1 MPGGASPSG
10 IMLLAHDYL
19 AVCKARRYK
28 DLSFMS
34 RFATSSPGFGLRLRR
49 RFLASEALRGFS
61 LLSPTL
67 LAMVFGL
74 AMPLLVLFTLS
85 FWLQDYVDFIK
96 TFSWKNYADFF
107 DKPIYGMILF
117 KSIKISGMVTLATV
131 LLAYPM
137 AYFIAFRIKTNKLVW
152 LILITVPFWTSYL
165 LRVFAWKLMLGY
177 NGVVNSGLKS
187 IGLISEPLEFLLY
200 NPTAVTI
207 TLAHAW
213 AAFAILPIYVSLEK
227 IDRSL
232 LEAARDL
239 GENAFMTFVRVTLPL
254 SLPGVIAASLLV
266 FIPTVGDYV
275 TPSLVGGPSGIMIGN
290 IIQSMFGKAFNWPL
304 GAAISVMV
312 MFTITAMVCAFL
324 WGTHQFRRRV
334 A

>member
-1 MPGGASPSG
+1 MASTTRFTTRP
-10 IMLLAHDYL
+10 
-19 AVCKARRYK
+19 
-28 DLSFMS
+28 LSL
-34 RFATSSPGFGLRLRR
+34 RFRLTRM
-49 RFLASEALRGFS
+49 FLKSESLRGYT

-67 LAMVFGL
+67 MAMILGL
-74 AMPLLVLFTLS
+74 VMPLAVLFTLS
-85 FWLQDYVDFIK
+85 FWIQEYLDFIQ
-96 TFSWKNYADFF
+96 TFSLKNYIDFF
-107 DKPIYGMILF
+107 QKPIYIKILF
-117 KSIKISGMVTLATV
+117 KSIRMSSLVTFVTV

-137 AYFIAFRIKTNKLVW
+137 AYFIAFRIQRNKLIW

-165 LRVFAWKLMLGY
+165 LRVFAWKIMLGY
-177 NGVVNSGLKS
+177 NGVINSGLKS
-187 IGLISEPLEFLLY
+187 LGLLNEPLEFLLY
-200 NPTAVTI
+200 NPTSVVI

-239 GENAFMTFVRVTLPL
+239 GENSFMTFVRVTLPL

-275 TPSLVGGPSGIMIGN
+275 TPSLVGGPRGIMIGN
-290 IIQSMFGKAFNWPL
+290 IIQSMFGKAQNWPL
-304 GAAISVMV
+304 GAAISVMS
-312 MFTITAMVCAFL
+312 MITVTLLVCLFL
-324 WGTHQFRRRV
+324 WGPHSFRKRI

>member
-1 MPGGASPSG
+1 MASTTRFTTRP
-10 IMLLAHDYL
+10 
-19 AVCKARRYK
+19 
-28 DLSFMS
+28 LSL
-34 RFATSSPGFGLRLRR
+34 RFRLTRM
-49 RFLASEALRGFS
+49 FLKSESLRGYT

-67 LAMVFGL
+67 MAMILGL
-74 AMPLLVLFTLS
+74 VMPLAVLFTLS
-85 FWLQDYVDFIK
+85 FWIQEYLDFIQ
-96 TFSWKNYADFF
+96 TFSLKNYTDFF
-107 DKPIYGMILF
+107 QKPIYIKILF
-117 KSIKISGMVTLATV
+117 KSIRMSSLVTFVTV

-137 AYFIAFRIKTNKLVW
+137 AYFIAFRIQRNKLIW

-165 LRVFAWKLMLGY
+165 LRVFAWKIMLGY
-177 NGVVNSGLKS
+177 NGVINSGLKS
-187 IGLISEPLEFLLY
+187 LGLLNEPLEFLLY
-200 NPTAVTI
+200 NPTSVVI

-239 GENAFMTFVRVTLPL
+239 GENSFMTFVRVTLPL

-275 TPSLVGGPSGIMIGN
+275 TPSLVGGPRGIMIGN
-290 IIQSMFGKAFNWPL
+290 IIQSMFGKAQNWPL
-304 GAAISVMV
+304 GAAISVMS
-312 MFTITAMVCAFL
+312 MITVTLIVCLFL
-324 WGTHQFRRRV
+324 WGTHSFRKRI

>member
-1 MPGGASPSG
+1 MASTTRFTTRP
-10 IMLLAHDYL
+10 
-19 AVCKARRYK
+19 
-28 DLSFMS
+28 LSL
-34 RFATSSPGFGLRLRR
+34 RFRLTRM
-49 RFLASEALRGFS
+49 FLKSESLRGYT

-67 LAMVFGL
+67 MAMILGL
-74 AMPLLVLFTLS
+74 VMPLAVLLTLS
-85 FWLQDYVDFIK
+85 FWIQEYLDFIQ
-96 TFSWKNYADFF
+96 TFSLKNYTDFF
-107 DKPIYGMILF
+107 QKPIYIKILF
-117 KSIKISGMVTLATV
+117 KSIRMSSLVTFVTV

-137 AYFIAFRIKTNKLVW
+137 AYFIAFRIQRNKLIW

-165 LRVFAWKLMLGY
+165 LRVFAWKIMLGY
-177 NGVVNSGLKS
+177 NGVINSGLKS
-187 IGLISEPLEFLLY
+187 LGLLNEPLEFLLY
-200 NPTAVTI
+200 NPTSVVI

-239 GENAFMTFVRVTLPL
+239 GENSFMTFVRVTLPL

-275 TPSLVGGPSGIMIGN
+275 TPSLVGGPRGIMIGN
-290 IIQSMFGKAFNWPL
+290 IIQSMFGKAQNWPL
-304 GAAISVMV
+304 GAAISVMSMLTV
-312 MFTITAMVCAFL
+312 TLMVCLFL
-324 WGTHQFRRRV
+324 WGTHSFRKRV

>member
-1 MPGGASPSG
+1 MASTTRFTTRP
-10 IMLLAHDYL
+10 
-19 AVCKARRYK
+19 
-28 DLSFMS
+28 LSL
-34 RFATSSPGFGLRLRR
+34 RFRLTRM
-49 RFLASEALRGFS
+49 FLKSESLRGYT

-67 LAMVFGL
+67 MAMILGL
-74 AMPLLVLFTLS
+74 VMPLAVLFTLS
-85 FWLQDYVDFIK
+85 FWIQEYLDFIQ
-96 TFSWKNYADFF
+96 TFSLKNYTDFF
-107 DKPIYGMILF
+107 QKPIYIKILF
-117 KSIKISGMVTLATV
+117 KSIRMSSLVTFVTV

-137 AYFIAFRIKTNKLVW
+137 AYFIAFRIQRNKLIW

-165 LRVFAWKLMLGY
+165 LRVFAWKIMLGY
-177 NGVVNSGLKS
+177 NGVINSGLKS
-187 IGLISEPLEFLLY
+187 LGLLSEPLEFLLY
-200 NPTAVTI
+200 NPTSVVI

-232 LEAARDL
+232 IEAARDL
-239 GENAFMTFVRVTLPL
+239 GESAIITFVRVTFPL

-290 IIQSMFGKAFNWPL
+290 IIQSMFGKAQNWPL
-304 GAAISVMV
+304 GAAISVMS
-312 MFTITAMVCAFL
+312 MITVTLMVCLFL
-324 WGTHQFRRRV
+324 WGTHSFRKRI

>member
-1 MPGGASPSG
+1 
-10 IMLLAHDYL
+10 
-19 AVCKARRYK
+19 
-28 DLSFMS
+28 MS
-34 RFATSSPGFGLRLRR
+34 RSATSSPGIGLHLRR
-49 RFLASEALRGFS
+49 RFLESEALRGYG

-107 DKPIYGMILF
+107 AKAIYGMILF

-187 IGLISEPLEFLLY
+187 IGGISEPLEFLLY

-207 TLAHAW
+207 TLAHA
-213 AAFAILPIYVSLEK
+213 
-227 IDRSL
+227 
-232 LEAARDL
+232 
-239 GENAFMTFVRVTLPL
+239 
-254 SLPGVIAASLLV
+254 
-266 FIPTVGDYV
+266 
-275 TPSLVGGPSGIMIGN
+275 
-290 IIQSMFGKAFNWPL
+290 
-304 GAAISVMV
+304 
-312 MFTITAMVCAFL
+312 
-324 WGTHQFRRRV
+324 
-334 A
+334 

>member
-1 MPGGASPSG
+1 MS
-10 IMLLAHDYL
+10 
-19 AVCKARRYK
+19 
-28 DLSFMS
+28 SFAFS
-34 RFATSSPGFGLRLRR
+34 IHFKLRR
-49 RFLASEALRGFS
+49 LLLKSESLRGYS

-67 LAMVFGL
+67 LAMLLGL
-74 AMPLLVLFTLS
+74 AMPMLVLFTLS
-85 FWLQDYVDFIK
+85 FWIQEYLDFIR
-96 TFSWKNYADFF
+96 TFSIKNYLDFF
-107 DKPIYGMILF
+107 QKPIYIKILF
-117 KSIKISGMVTLATV
+117 KSIRMSSLVTVVTV

-137 AYFIAFRIKTNKLVW
+137 AYYIAFRVKRNKLVW

-165 LRVFAWKLMLGY
+165 LRVFAWKIMLGY
-177 NGVVNSGLKS
+177 NGVINSGLKS
-187 IGLISEPLEFLLY
+187 LGLLSEPLEFLLY
-200 NPTAVTI
+200 NPTSVVI

-239 GENAFMTFVRVTLPL
+239 GENPFMTFVRVTLPL

-290 IIQSMFGKAFNWPL
+290 IIQSMFGKAQNWPL
-304 GAAISVMV
+304 GAAISVMSMLTV
-312 MFTITAMVCAFL
+312 TLMVSLFL
-324 WGTHQFRRRV
+324 WGTHNFRRRI